1 MTCSCHT
8 KTSLYEY
15 LSCMQLKRTIF
26 SCVLVFDNFCCL
38 TNLKIA
44 TNYLSQANSF
54 LPLKAA
60 LLFFIMRSCY
70 LLQASFGTHAT
81 PQWTGSVHEDIR
93 KLQRVKKRFLFLS
106 FSEMNQFTQ
115 EVWLSANCNGKN
127 SDRDYCFLQQQSVTL
142 SSHETVFSMLSAQY
156 IDFYIS
162 QGDHVDPYPHA
173 AHILTSHGFFFNP
186 VVDLHKF
193 SYFSLVVCLL
203 AA

>member
-1 MTCSCHT
+1 MNITVLNMTCSCHT

-106 FSEMNQFTQ
+106 FSEMNQFIQ
-115 EVWLSANCNGKN
+115 EVWLSAN
-127 SDRDYCFLQQQSVTL
+127 S
-142 SSHETVFSMLSAQY
+142 
-156 IDFYIS
+156 
-162 QGDHVDPYPHA
+162 
-173 AHILTSHGFFFNP
+173 SHGFFLNP

-193 SYFSLVVCLL
+193 SYFSLAVCLW